1 MQVLKHVNKVYFLRS
16 NLMHEKIM
24 IIWTEENRV
33 SEMDGVEAVPLRKF
47 KVGGI
52 IQS

>member
-1 MQVLKHVNKVYFLRS
+1 
-16 NLMHEKIM
+16 MHEKIM
-24 IIWTEENRV
+24 IIWTEENIV

-52 IQS
+52 IPS